1 MARLQKLPPVV
12 LATPLV
18 DGQAM
23 LSSGPAVR
31 GVVLRGMPIDAL
43 KRLPAL
49 AGNVRAGTLD
59 NLSQSRQVAIGL
71 RLAERYG
78 IGVGDPVTLIAPR
91 GTVTP
96 FGTTPRIKQF
106 RVAAIFSIGL
116 SEYDLNIMFSGLET
130 AQGFFSESAQ
140 SGAIELIL
148 DDPDKVEA
156 YREDLQNTAGLDV
169 SLVDWKQS
177 NRTLAGALEVERNV
191 MFLIL
196 TLILLVAA
204 LNIVSGLVMLVR
216 DKHRDIAVLRSRG
229 ARRGMVLRVF
239 FITGASGGVIGSL
252 AGCGLGVVFCAYI
265 EEIRQLLV
273 MITGAQLFPAE
284 VYFLERMP
292 ARLVMSDVL
301 QVLSMALTLSFLSTL
316 YPAGVPPRSIRWRPC
331 AMNERFS
338 LRGIHQ
344 CFDRPVGGEVL
355 KGVDLTIAAG
365 ETVALLG
372 RRVPAN
378 HVCCILRGFWKS
390 RVQETFWLMAARCQ
404 PMMTACARARGYSIL
419 DLSTSFIICYRSSAR
434 LKMSCCHCACAG
446 RPVTRRVQRPG
457 IFWQNSA

>member
-1 MARLQKLPPVV
+1 MTRAFNRLEWQLAGRYLRARRRESFISIIAIISLLGIMLGVATLIVVMAVMNGFRADLLDRILGVSGHVVVRPWNGQFEDRADSVARLQKLAPVV

-23 LSSGPAVR
+23 LSSGQAVR
-31 GVVLRGMPIDAL
+31 GVVLRGMPTDAL

-49 AGNVRAGTLD
+49 AGNVRAGALD
-59 NLSQSRQVAIGL
+59 NLSQSGQVAIGL

-78 IGVGDPVTLIAPR
+78 IGVDDPVTLIAPR
-91 GTVTP
+91 GMVTP

-116 SEYDLNIMFSGLET
+116 SEYDMNIMFAGLET
-130 AQGFFSESAQ
+130 AQKFFSESDQ
-140 SGAIELIL
+140 SGAIELTL
-148 DDPDKVEA
+148 DDPDNVEA
-156 YREDLQNTAGLDV
+156 YREVLQNTAGADV
-169 SLVDWKQS
+169 SLVDWKQA

-216 DKHRDIAVLRSRG
+216 DKHRDIAVLRSMG
-229 ARRGMVLRVF
+229 ASRGMILRVF
-239 FITGASGGVIGSL
+239 FITGASIGVIGSL
-252 AGCGLGVVFCAYI
+252 AGFGLGVVFCAYI

-292 ARLVMSDVL
+292 ARLVMSDVV

-316 YPAGVPPRSIRWRPC
+316 YPAWR
-331 AMNERFS
+331 AAS
-338 LRGIHQ
+338 L
-344 CFDRPVGGEVL
+344 DPVE
-355 KGVDLTIAAG
+355 
-365 ETVALLG
+365 AL
-372 RRVPAN
+372 RY
-378 HVCCILRGFWKS
+378 
-390 RVQETFWLMAARCQ
+390 E
-404 PMMTACARARGYSIL
+404 
-419 DLSTSFIICYRSSAR
+419 
-434 LKMSCCHCACAG
+434 
-446 RPVTRRVQRPG
+446 
-457 IFWQNSA
+457 